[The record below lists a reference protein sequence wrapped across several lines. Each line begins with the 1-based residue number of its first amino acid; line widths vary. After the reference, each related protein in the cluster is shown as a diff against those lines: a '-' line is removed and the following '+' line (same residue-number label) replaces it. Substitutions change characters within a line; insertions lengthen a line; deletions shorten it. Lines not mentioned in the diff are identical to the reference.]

1 MTYLLIAYLL
11 VVLVPMFVASWR
23 TSLLGLAV
31 QGLLLGWMAM
41 ELTVD
46 PTLTPGRIAL
56 FAELVLVRGV
66 FVPVWLYRVLNELKT
81 PARNDI
87 IPANLLF
94 WTIVGVLVVVSFR
107 FANGVFAEEQAS
119 THLAVAAAALLL
131 GLLVLASQDQ
141 PVSQLIGV
149 LRIENAIALFELAS
163 EPHIPL
169 PVQLGLVTIF
179 VATVL
184 TFGWYLRKVANA
196 PAEWVEGPAL

>member
-1 MTYLLIAYLL
+1 MTYLLFGYLL

-31 QGLLLGWMAM
+31 QGLLLGWMAI
-41 ELTVD
+41 ELTTD
-46 PTLTPGRIAL
+46 AGFTATRIAL
-56 FAELVLVRGV
+56 LVELLLVRGV
-66 FVPVWLYRVLNELKT
+66 FVPAWLYRVLDDLKT

-94 WTIVGVLVVVSFR
+94 WTIVGVLVVVAFR
-107 FANGVFAEEQAS
+107 FANGVFADEQAS

-131 GLLVLASQDQ
+131 GLLVLATQNQ

-163 EPHIPL
+163 EPHVPL
-169 PVQLGLVTIF
+169 PVQLGMLGIF
-179 VATVL
+179 VGTVL
-184 TFGWYLRKVANA
+184 TFAWFLRKLAGA
-196 PAEWVEGPAL
+196 RADWVEGPAL

>member
-1 MTYLLIAYLL
+1 MTWLLFAYLM

-41 ELTVD
+41 ELTTDGFTVAR
-46 PTLTPGRIAL
+46 LVLLG
-56 FAELVLVRGV
+56 ELLLVRGV
-66 FVPVWLYRVLNELKT
+66 LVPAYLYRVLDVLKT

-107 FANGVFAEEQAS
+107 FARGVFTDEQQS

-131 GLLVLASQDQ
+131 GLLVLASHSQ
-141 PVSQLIGV
+141 PLSQLMGV
-149 LRIENAIALFELAS
+149 LRIENAIALFELSS
-163 EPHIPL
+163 EPHL
-169 PVQLGLVTIF
+169 PMEVQLGLMGIF
-179 VATVL
+179 LATVL
-184 TFGWYLRKVANA
+184 TFGWFLNRFGREQ
-196 PAEWVEGPAL
+196 PWVEGAGL